1 MLASTKTFAQ
11 WVLAL
16 AILAMPAVVFAG
28 PASRT
33 TTFTF
38 NQPVALP
45 GVTLPAGTYQFRLAE
60 PVAGRRIVHVLSAD
74 GLTPYAMFFATEG
87 QLVEPSHRP
96 SVRFMKTGVGMPAAI
111 DTWLYPGER
120 RGLKFVYPAEQ
131 ARMLAQGRSEGDL
144 AARTIALPPSAMPG
158 DVGVRQ

>member
-1 MLASTKTFAQ
+1 MASIKTFSG

-16 AILAMPAVVFAG
+16 AIMAMPAVALAG

-60 PVAGRRIVHVLSAD
+60 PAAGRRIVHALSAD
-74 GLTPYAMFFATEG
+74 GRTPYAMFFATEG
-87 QLVEPSHRP
+87 ELVEPSPRP
-96 SVRFMKTGVGMPAAI
+96 SVRFMKTGTGMPAAI

-131 ARMLAQGRSEGDL
+131 ARMLAQGRSESEL
-144 AARTIALPPSAMPG
+144 AARAIAMPLSAMPL
-158 DVGVRQ
+158 DIGVRQ